1 MTKKVLGI
9 MVLSFVGLYAG
20 SLKVSI
26 VSRASSYLNG
36 DIRYSVFSLFD
47 GDIKTCWAE
56 NVEGD
61 GSGPERPMT
70 WDNSGLFVIDRNGA
84 GEYVNVGFNPKSSP
98 FLIDTIRIYNG
109 YGKSEEIWKKNNRVK
124 GLSLLFLYLVVKNN
138 ETNVITTN
146 REVLLSDSGWNEI
159 SLHEL
164 KVNPTNI
171 DAVKFTILST
181 YPGTHYNDT
190 CISEIEFW
198 YKGKKY
204 EIANLEEAK
213 REYLRRYIEER
224 RKGSKGLYNSEL
236 STLSEENYEKLM
248 KAVGWEVEK
257 DREKRTFLV
266 EFAENGEIILEWLNW
281 AGEGSEAFR
290 KHPRGVAGYW
300 KIDENGSL
308 WIKIGDNPW
317 KKEML
322 NDYTIL
328 KGTDLEGL
336 ALSDWDECGES
347 WEGEE

>member
-1 MTKKVLGI
+1 MGRV
-9 MVLSFVGLYAG
+9 
-20 SLKVSI
+20 
-26 VSRASSYLNG
+26 R
-36 DIRYSVFSLFD
+36 RY
-47 GDIKTCWAE
+47 
-56 NVEGD
+56 
-61 GSGPERPMT
+61 
-70 WDNSGLFVIDRNGA
+70 
-84 GEYVNVGFNPKSSP
+84 
-98 FLIDTIRIYNG
+98 
-109 YGKSEEIWKKNNRVK
+109 EEKITVK

-224 RKGSKGLYNSEL
+224 RKGHKGLYNSEL

-248 KAVGWEVEK
+248 KAGVGG
-257 DREKRTFLV
+257 R
-266 EFAENGEIILEWLNW
+266 
-281 AGEGSEAFR
+281 EGS
-290 KHPRGVAGYW
+290 
-300 KIDENGSL
+300 
-308 WIKIGDNPW
+308 
-317 KKEML
+317 
-322 NDYTIL
+322 
-328 KGTDLEGL
+328 
-336 ALSDWDECGES
+336 
-347 WEGEE
+347 